1 MIKLLLFQFSANG
14 GYLGSVNLTA
24 LHDLN
29 INMGL
34 LLTQSVTCDLIQ
46 TALYSRREDVL
57 LFFILDYGI
66 DVNYVLQVTY
76 Y

>member
-14 GYLGSVNLTA
+14 GYLGSVNLAA

-29 INMGL
+29 INMWL

-46 TALYSRREDVL
+46 TALYSRREDVV

-66 DVNYVLQVTY
+66 DVNNILQVTY